1 MSTLRWPV
9 FTSAEIHEAL
19 VSAIA
24 ASPLAQPPEANY
36 RCRGDLGE
44 RPQEGE
50 RAEPVAC

>member
-9 FTSAEIHEAL
+9 FTSPEIQQAL
-19 VSAIA
+19 MLAIA

-36 RCRGDLGE
+36 RCRADLDE

-50 RAEPVAC
+50 RSEPVAC